1 MPAAVLLTCR
11 PDGLAPETGAG
22 FERVAGEL
30 PARVRAMERAEHA
43 SPRMRIATWANETS
57 VGRGPAIDRAT
68 GSSLTVL
75 GNPTRRDL
83 AAVAPDD
90 VAQRLLADCLDSFE
104 RTVDSLSP
112 PFALVFADG
121 RSGAVHVAVDR
132 CGLQHLYRRDE
143 PDGTVWLCSSSLALA
158 AGLGASLDIEGA
170 GEWIAAGHFV
180 SQRTFAREVAKL
192 EPGAR
197 IELRQGR
204 THPHAEWAPS
214 AELAPATDGDY
225 RSAFLEAL
233 AASDEAGAATELTG
247 GLDSRLV
254 LSGRLASG
262 LPTLAWTLGQSG
274 SAELL
279 TIDRLR
285 RRADFDHIPVTLN
298 GTLGARLPE
307 LAVEMHALADGEV
320 NALEYAPLLVA
331 FEALDGR
338 RSASVSGSGGEI
350 ARAYY
355 ASALK
360 QDGAID
366 VDSLVGKVSGAT
378 GAARAALRR
387 DVFADPLA
395 PLRTAVA
402 EFVES
407 SPASTPD
414 RVLDDFYIRARM
426 QRFGGRNI
434 STTGAFCR
442 QGLPFFD
449 NRVVEASLGLP
460 LERRRQGR
468 VVRDAVAAWTPLLAR
483 VPLDTGI
490 AVAPRGPTAP
500 VATAR
505 WTVAMGRKALARY
518 GGSAGRRLALTPPDP
533 VPWDSVRATPV
544 FREFVRDTLP
554 AGGSRVHAL
563 LDPARTEAIVE
574 SALAGGSL
582 YPLGLVM
589 SLELTLARLGAG

>member
-1 MPAAVLLTCR
+1 MPAALLLAHR
-11 PDGLAPETGAG
+11 PGGLPPEADAR

-30 PARVRAMERAEHA
+30 PARVRAMECGEHT
-43 SPRMRIATWANETS
+43 SPSTRIATWANETS
-57 VGRGPAIDRAT
+57 VGRAPALEPAT
-68 GSSLTVL
+68 GSSLSVL

-83 AAVAPDD
+83 AGAAPDN
-90 VAQRLLADCLDSFE
+90 VAERLLAGCLDSFE

-121 RSGAVHVAVDR
+121 RRGALHVAVDR

-158 AGLGASLDIEGA
+158 AGLGATLDVEGA
-170 GEWIAAGHFV
+170 GEWLAAGHFV
-180 SQRTFAREVAKL
+180 SQRTFAREVSKL

-197 IELRQGR
+197 IAFRHRGPERRG
-204 THPHAEWAPS
+204 AWAPS
-214 AELAPATDGDY
+214 PELAPATDDDY
-225 RSAFLEAL
+225 RGTFLDAL
-233 AASDEAGAATELTG
+233 AASDAEGAAAELTG

-262 LPTLAWTLGQSG
+262 LPTVAWTLGQSG
-274 SAELL
+274 SAELR
-279 TIDRLR
+279 TIERLR
-285 RRADFDHIPVTLN
+285 RRADFEHIPVTLN
-298 GTLGARLPE
+298 GSLGARLPE

-366 VDSLVGKVSGAT
+366 IDSLVGKVSSAT

-387 DVFADPLA
+387 DVFSDPLT
-395 PLRTAVA
+395 PLRASVA
-402 EFVES
+402 EFVER
-407 SPASTPD
+407 SPAPTPD

-434 STTGAFCR
+434 STTGVFCR

-449 NRVVEASLGLP
+449 NRVVETSLGLP
-460 LERRRQGR
+460 LERRRDGR
-468 VVRDAVAAWTPLLAR
+468 VVRAAVAAWAPALAR

-490 AVAPRGPTAP
+490 AVAPRGPAAP

-505 WTVAMGRKALARY
+505 WTIAMGRKALARY

-533 VPWDSVRATPV
+533 VPWDSVRAAPA
-544 FREFVRDTLP
+544 FREFVCDTLP

-563 LDPARTEAIVE
+563 LDPGRTQAIVE

-582 YPLGLVM
+582 YPLGLVI